1 MMNPQVTPETIVEV
15 AQGITPVQVV
25 TLILLGIIAFGFII
39 TVGKWVITLKLGTLP
54 EELNTIR
61 AALESIKV
69 DIARLEGKLWD
80 KEDIQRE
87 IKAAIG
93 EHIERCP
100 FHQKEGDK
108 K

>member
-1 MMNPQVTPETIVEV
+1 MNPQVTPENIIEV
-15 AQGITPVQVV
+15 TQGATPVQIV
-25 TLILLGIIAFGFII
+25 TLALLGVVAFGVII
-39 TVGKWVITLKLGTLP
+39 GVVKWVIDLKLGTIP
-54 EELNTIR
+54 QELKSIQ
-61 AALESIKV
+61 ESLANIKT